1 MRIAFDLDGT
11 LTPIGIGQFRV
22 SVNSFPMSLFFR
34 EPLREGTVQLMRELS
49 SNGHELWI
57 YTSSLR
63 TRFYIWLWFL
73 SVGVRLKGIVNGDVH
88 AKINHGKSS
97 KPSKFPPAFGID
109 ILVDDSV
116 GVEIEGRKHGFRV
129 LTVLPSDSDWTHKVI
144 QALQCSA

>member
-11 LTPIGIGQFRV
+11 LTPIGIGQFSA
-22 SVNSFPMSLFFR
+22 SVASLPMSLFFR
-34 EPLREGTVQLMRELS
+34 EPLRDGAVQLMRELS

-73 SVGVRLKGIVNGDVH
+73 SVGVRLKGVVNGDVH
-88 AKINHGKSS
+88 AKITHGKTS

-129 LTVLPSDSDWTHKVI
+129 LTVLPCDSNWTHKVI
-144 QALQCSA
+144 QAVQCPA